1 MRDLSLHILDLVQN
15 AVAAGGKNISLLI
28 EEDEKKDFLTIA
40 VKDDGKGMTPDFAA
54 KVKDPFATT
63 RTTRKVGLGLP
74 LIDMTAERAGGR
86 LDIASRPG
94 RGTTV
99 TAVYRLSHIDRP
111 PLGDIAATVKI
122 IAAGCQ
128 GIFFRYEHRKGRNV
142 FVLDTKQMREILGEE
157 VDFGE
162 SAVME
167 WLDGFLRE
175 GLLALDKTE
184 G

>member
-1 MRDLSLHILDLVQN
+1 MRDLSLHVLDLVQN
-15 AVAAGGKNISLLI
+15 AVAAGAKNISLLI
-28 EEDEKKDFLTIA
+28 GEDGEKDLLSIE
-40 VKDDGKGMTPDFAA
+40 VSDDGKGMAPDFAA
-54 KVKDPFATT
+54 CAKDPFATT
-63 RTTRKVGLGLP
+63 RTSRKVGLGLP
-74 LIDMTAERAGGR
+74 LMDMTAKRAGGR
-86 LDIASRPG
+86 LDIDSRPG
-94 RGTTV
+94 EGTKI

-128 GIFFRYEHRKGRNV
+128 GIFFRYEHRKGHNA
-142 FVLDTKQMREILGEE
+142 FVLDTKAMREILGGE